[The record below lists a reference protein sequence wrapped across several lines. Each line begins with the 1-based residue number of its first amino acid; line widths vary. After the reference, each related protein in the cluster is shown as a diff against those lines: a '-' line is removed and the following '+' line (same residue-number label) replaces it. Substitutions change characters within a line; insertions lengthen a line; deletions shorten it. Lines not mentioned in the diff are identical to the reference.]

1 MKKIIVLVLTL
12 ALCMTALTSCF
23 LTNVFGKNR
32 KTLNEIAEMYSNSAP
47 TMIVATTTQTFTAYE
62 LNCTYE
68 VKNGLVDGKNAS
80 VYTVTKQEL
89 ESIEN
94 AGGSDIVRPMIKTTK
109 KTTQAIEGIGTRT
122 DGGEWNA
129 SGTVTVIGRG
139 AMALNLDA
147 KALTEVVYQDN
158 VLTFVIP
165 NANIE
170 TVLGEGYS
178 KGIDGDVKV
187 TIVNDGAV
195 ITSIELSYT
204 IAGDSKANLE
214 SSKMVVYVEYQYDI
228 QQITIS

>member
-12 ALCMTALTSCF
+12 ALCLTAFTSCF
-23 LTNVFGKNR
+23 LMKGR
-32 KTLNEIAEMYSNSAP
+32 KTLKEIAEMYSNSAP
-47 TMIVATTTQTFTAYE
+47 TMIVATTTQTFSAYE

-94 AGGSDIVRPMIKTTK
+94 AGGSDIIRPMIKTTK

-122 DGGEWNA
+122 DGGDWNA

-139 AMALNLDA
+139 AMALNLDS
-147 KALTEVVYQDN
+147 KAITEMVYADN

-170 TVLGEGYS
+170 TVLGEGFS
-178 KGIDGDVKV
+178 KGIEGDVKV

-195 ITSIELSYT
+195 ITSIDLSYT

-214 SSKMVVYVEYQYDI
+214 SSQMVIHVEYHYDI

>member
-12 ALCMTALTSCF
+12 ALCLTAFTSCF
-23 LTNVFGKNR
+23 LMKGR
-32 KTLNEIAEMYSNSAP
+32 KTLKEIAEMYSNSAP
-47 TMIVATTTQTFTAYE
+47 TMIVATTTQTFSAYE

-94 AGGSDIVRPMIKTTK
+94 AGGSDIIRPMIKTTK

-122 DGGEWNA
+122 DGGDWNA

-139 AMALNLDA
+139 AMALNLDSKSIA
-147 KALTEVVYQDN
+147 EMVYADN

-170 TVLGEGYS
+170 TVLGEGFS
-178 KGIDGDVKV
+178 KGIEGDVQV

-195 ITSIELSYT
+195 ITSIELRYT

-214 SSKMVVYVEYQYDI
+214 SSKMVIFVEYHYDI